1 MAPGVLERHAS
12 KEVANLLKEK
22 RWTDWTPF
30 TYPFNLT
37 QQPATTIPCRFTKK
51 GLPVGLQIVGP
62 RYAGAL
68 VLGAARAFE
77 SAMPIRLPEVAGL
90 GQASR

>member
-1 MAPGVLERHAS
+1 VISSSRS
-12 KEVANLLKEK
+12 
-22 RWTDWTPF
+22 D
-30 TYPFNLT
+30 
-37 QQPATTIPCRFTKK
+37 CRS
-51 GLPVGLQIVGP
+51 GP

-68 VLGAARAFE
+68 VLRATRAFE

>member
-1 MAPGVLERHAS
+1 MNNDDLHLQGNSRSKAAS
-12 KEVANLLKEK
+12 A
-22 RWTDWTPF
+22 
-30 TYPFNLT
+30 
-37 QQPATTIPCRFTKK
+37 
-51 GLPVGLQIVGP
+51 PVGLQIVGP

-68 VLGAARAFE
+68 VLRAARAFE